1 MPVIYLLCIFA
12 VWGIAG
18 LHSSCTPKKKAY
30 TKEELELM
38 QKQMIGKSKKEKRKI
53 LKQFH

>member
-38 QKQMIGKSKKEKRKI
+38 QKQMIGRSKKEKRKI